1 MADQNMCLFLKK
13 MEDRKYWNNEVL
25 SHINSKELPQIDG
38 DMLRTEVIGRIYV
51 GTAKEKSYQV
61 EILKLSFEVLN
72 LFCILCE
79 VSP

>member
-1 MADQNMCLFLKK
+1 

-38 DMLRTEVIGRIYV
+38 DMARTEVIGRIYV
-51 GTAKEKSYQV
+51 GTAKEKSNQV
-61 EILKLSFEVLN
+61 EILKLSFKVLN
-72 LFCILCE
+72 LFRILCE